1 MLNSPIRLGLIGLGE
16 AAQSL
21 HLPTLFHHPDKF
33 CVTAVFDISPTLVN
47 EVCQHYHVKS
57 GYHTVEEIVKDDA
70 VDAVIIMSPDP
81 LHFEHTKLA
90 IAHNKPV
97 LLEKPSCLLPR
108 HVEELIKLEKR
119 HQVSV
124 TVGYM
129 RVYAKAFSLAQD
141 KLDDL
146 GDIKS
151 VRVRDLQREGDHF
164 LPQVSDLYY
173 PDDHDKRQ
181 IEHAKE
187 AEQKQR
193 EELLGSRAHSNLL
206 WKTYR
211 VLTGAAIHNL
221 AALRHLIDSPKRVV
235 SAFANS
241 NGEHISITMDYGSF
255 FATYEILIDNIPR
268 VDASIELT
276 SDTKRL
282 KINYPTP
289 YIRNLPTTLEFQSGE
304 GHHPSET
311 HGPFY
316 QDQFNLELLYWHQTL
331 TQNAPVLTGLKAS
344 QKDLNLVMQAI
355 DSIAINLGIDDIPS
369 DTTTNMVG
377 EHK

>member
-33 CVTAVFDISPTLVN
+33 CVTAVFDISPTLVS
-47 EVCQHYHVKS
+47 EVCQRYQVEN
-57 GYHTVEEIVKDDA
+57 GYHKVEEIVADDN
-70 VDAVIIMSPDP
+70 VDALIVMSPDP

-90 IAHNKPV
+90 IEHNKHV

-108 HVEELIKLEKR
+108 HVDELIKLEEQ

-129 RVYAKAFSLAQD
+129 RVYAKAFSLAQH
-141 KLDDL
+141 KLEEL
-146 GDIKS
+146 GEIKS
-151 VRVRDLQREGDHF
+151 VRVRDLQREGDHY
-164 LPQVSDLYY
+164 LPQVSELYY
-173 PDDHDKRQ
+173 PDDHDKAQ
-181 IEHAKE
+181 IDHAKK

-193 EELLGSRAHSNLL
+193 QELLGSKAHSNLL
-206 WKTYR
+206 WKAYR

-221 AALRHLIDSPKRVV
+221 AALRHLIDSPKKVV
-235 SAFANS
+235 SAFAHS
-241 NGEHISITMDYGSF
+241 SGEHIAMTLDYGSF

-276 SDTKRL
+276 SETKRL
-282 KINYPTP
+282 KIHYPTP

-311 HGPFY
+311 HGPFH
-316 QDQFNLELLYWHQTL
+316 QDQFDLELLHWHQTL
-331 TQNAPVLTGLKAS
+331 VKGAPVLTGLKES
-344 QKDLNLVMQAI
+344 QKDLKLVMQAI
-355 DSIAINLGIDDIPS
+355 ESIAYHLGIEDIAS
-369 DTTTNMVG
+369 DNATNGMG
-377 EHK
+377 EHE